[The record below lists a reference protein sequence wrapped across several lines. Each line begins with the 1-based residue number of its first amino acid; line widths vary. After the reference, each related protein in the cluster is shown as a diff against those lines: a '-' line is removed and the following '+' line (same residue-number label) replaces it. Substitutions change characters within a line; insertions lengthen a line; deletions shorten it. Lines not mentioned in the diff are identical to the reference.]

1 MIAESMA
8 LGATYLLAGSLE
20 QKGPR
25 SPMDEAKFELFYR
38 KTAGG
43 LWSYLYRL
51 TGDGSTADDLLQ
63 KTFVR
68 VLRANAVFA
77 SDDHLRRYL
86 YRTATSSAMDHF
98 REAKRRPETIPI
110 ADRAISISDRSD
122 LRHDMMRVFAE
133 LKPQERALLWL
144 AHVEESDH
152 DEIGAALGVKPKSVR
167 VLLFRARKRLSEV
180 LQRHGLGPEVLS

>member
-8 LGATYLLAGSLE
+8 LDATFLLAGSLE

-25 SPMDEAKFELFYR
+25 SPMDESKFELFYR

-77 SDDHLRRYL
+77 SDDHLRRYV
-86 YRTATSSAMDHF
+86 YRTATSAAMDPF
-98 REAKRRPETIPI
+98 REVRRRPGTIP
-110 ADRAISISDRSD
+110 
-122 LRHDMMRVFAE
+122 
-133 LKPQERALLWL
+133 
-144 AHVEESDH
+144 
-152 DEIGAALGVKPKSVR
+152 
-167 VLLFRARKRLSEV
+167 
-180 LQRHGLGPEVLS
+180 